1 MSERRRLEGFVTH
14 QEKQISVAK
23 PTSMELTFRNRGET
37 KIFSDERVSTCKEIL
52 KEVIKI
58 EKKVIGKKHTSE
70 RALQQLK
77 LKENRLSSYGD
88 FFSIII

>member
-52 KEVIKI
+52 KEAIKI